1 MGDYGAGGVKT
12 ISRRAQM
19 ALSRRRLVSDWAN
32 FGLRR
37 IDAFARLCDS
47 AGACVPEFSDGV
59 VEFAEPFVLDF
70 GRVKCTAPAALGS
83 RATMISACELR
94 PGSSVWL

>member
-12 ISRRAQM
+12 IGRRAQI
-19 ALSRRRLVSDWAN
+19 ALSRRVSDRAN